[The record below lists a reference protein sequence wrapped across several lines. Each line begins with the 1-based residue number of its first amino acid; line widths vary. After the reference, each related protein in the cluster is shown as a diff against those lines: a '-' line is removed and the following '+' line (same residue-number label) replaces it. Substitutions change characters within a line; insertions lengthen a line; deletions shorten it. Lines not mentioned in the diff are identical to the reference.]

1 MSVAFLKGKAYMQSN
16 KPYNKINSYPRLDP
30 PKFIQTP
37 EQAP

>member
-1 MSVAFLKGKAYMQSN
+1 MAVAFLKGKAYMQGH
-16 KPYNKINSYPRLDP
+16 KPYPKIHLYPRLDP